1 MMGKRIQ
8 HGDRGDF
15 LKNYLRLLQYL
26 KPYVWPYF
34 VLAMVCMLGYS
45 ATEGAMPFLVQW
57 MMDDVFVKKDVVM
70 LYYLP
75 PAIVGIFLIRGLLN
89 FGQGYLSD
97 YVGLRIIQDVRNILA
112 RHMQFMSLSFFSRH
126 PSGTLISRVAN
137 DVTLLRSALTDALAS
152 FLKDTTSLIV
162 LVVVAFVKDWFLAS
176 LAFVVFPGLGVA
188 GHTAE

>member
-1 MMGKRIQ
+1 M
-8 HGDRGDF
+8 
-15 LKNYLRLLQYL
+15 KNYLRLLEYL

-57 MMDDVFVKKDVVM
+57 MMDDVFVKKDVAM

-97 YVGLRIIQDVRNILA
+97 YVGLRIIQDVPEYTGPTYAI
-112 RHMQFMSLSFFSRH
+112 H
-126 PSGTLISRVAN
+126 
-137 DVTLLRSALTDALAS
+137 
-152 FLKDTTSLIV
+152 V
-162 LVVVAFVKDWFLAS
+162 LVFFLAS
-176 LAFVVFPGLGVA
+176 PQWDVDFPGRQ
-188 GHTAE
+188 